1 MMELN
6 LLAPEDLAKAAEL
19 MQESAEGKSTGPD
32 ELTLIKKDGSR
43 IIVEINTSVVQRHGQ
58 PVAIGF
64 VRDITERKQA
74 EEEFRE
80 SERRYR
86 ELYDFLPIP
95 VYEMDLEANITAA
108 NRAIFQA
115 FRATEEDVKNGFNA
129 WKLLS
134 PEDVKKS
141 AENIQR
147 LLKGDV
153 IEGTEYVFT
162 RLDGSTFPAI
172 VVSSVIFDHGRPVGL
187 RGAVIDIT
195 ERKQAED
202 TVQAT
207 LREKEI
213 LLREI
218 HHRVKNN
225 MQVISSLF
233 NLEAGYITAENARR
247 VLKEGQ
253 LRIRSMALV
262 HERLYQSR
270 DLSKIDFADYIRSL
284 AAHLFHFFRVEA
296 GRVRL
301 ETKLES
307 IQLRH
312 QFGRAV
318 RSPGQ
323 RARLERPQARLSGG
337 QEGDGGGRAPQERG
351 RERGASRGG
360 RWSGIARNAGLP
372 PHRKPGTADRG
383 LARQPAR
390 RLDRARNRERDG
402 LHHRVP

>member
-1 MMELN
+1 
-6 LLAPEDLAKAAEL
+6 
-19 MQESAEGKSTGPD
+19 
-32 ELTLIKKDGSR
+32 
-43 IIVEINTSVVQRHGQ
+43 
-58 PVAIGF
+58 
-64 VRDITERKQA
+64 
-74 EEEFRE
+74 
-80 SERRYR
+80 
-86 ELYDFLPIP
+86 
-95 VYEMDLEANITAA
+95 MDLEANITAA
-108 NRAIFQA
+108 NRAIFKA
-115 FRATEEDVKNGFNA
+115 FRATEEDLKKGFNA

-147 LLKGDV
+147 LLKGEV

-233 NLEAGYITAENARR
+233 NLEAGHITAENARR

-262 HERLYQSR
+262 HEKLYQSR
-270 DLSKIDFADYIRSL
+270 DLSKIDFADYLRSL

-296 GRVRL
+296 GRIRL
-301 ETKLES
+301 ETKLEP
-307 IQLRH
+307 IQLNINS
-312 QFGRAV
+312 AV
-318 RSPGQ
+318 PCGLLVNELVSNALKHAFPGD
-323 RARLERPQARLSGG
+323 RKGTVEVGLRRRE
-337 QEGDGGGRAPQERG
+337 DGNVELRVADDGV
-351 RERGASRGG
+351 
-360 RWSGIARNAGLP
+360 GLP
-372 PHRKPGTADRG
+372 GTLDFRRTESLGLQIVALLVNQLDGTIELGKGNGTDFTIVFLDPEHKPKT
-383 LARQPAR
+383 
-390 RLDRARNRERDG
+390 
-402 LHHRVP
+402 

>member
-1 MMELN
+1 MRAEERLRESEEQLRAFMDNAPDGVYLNDLAGAFLYGNRRSEEITGFDHREIIGKNMLELN

-19 MQESAEGKSTGPD
+19 MRESAEGKSTGPD

-64 VRDITERKQA
+64 VRDITERKTGGGKSFGKA
-74 EEEFRE
+74 K
-80 SERRYR
+80 RRYR

-108 NRAIFQA
+108 NRAIFKA
-115 FRATEEDVKNGFNA
+115 FRATQEDVKNGFNA

-202 TVQAT
+202 TVQAA

-225 MQVISSLF
+225 MQVISSLL
-233 NLEAGYITAENARR
+233 NLQAGHITAENARR

-262 HERLYQSR
+262 HEKLYQSR

-284 AAHLFHFFRVEA
+284 AAHLFHFFRIEA

-301 ETKLES
+301 ETELSPFSWTS
-307 IQLRH
+307 IRPC
-312 QFGRAV
+312 RA
-318 RSPGQ
+318 
-323 RARLERPQARLSGG
+323 AF
-337 QEGDGGGRAPQERG
+337 
-351 RERGASRGG
+351 
-360 RWSGIARNAGLP
+360 WS
-372 PHRKPGTADRG
+372 TSS
-383 LARQPAR
+383 
-390 RLDRARNRERDG
+390 
-402 LHHRVP
+402 